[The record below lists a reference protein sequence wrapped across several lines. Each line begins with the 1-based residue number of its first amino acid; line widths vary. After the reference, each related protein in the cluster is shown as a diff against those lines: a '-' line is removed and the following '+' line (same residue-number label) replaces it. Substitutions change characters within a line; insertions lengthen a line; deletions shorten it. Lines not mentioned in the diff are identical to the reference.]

1 MKDRL
6 HWVPSFVT
14 GAASATTATVAVALL
29 LYSGEGML
37 RSLILI
43 VAFEL
48 AALGLG
54 LGFGVAVPTTRVE
67 ALVSLRRRWLSVLV
81 AFLAA
86 SIFVLAWLFKA
97 GFGARAGTQ
106 ALGLALLAG
115 LPLYTG
121 GQLLAAMSADGSG
134 RGGGGVSG
142 GVSGSVGGR
151 VGAFATLG
159 ACAGVLVTGL
169 SGLGRV
175 GVPSLMFFML
185 MALSGAA
192 LVQGWL
198 LRDEASPAVV
208 GRESGAE

>member
-48 AALGLG
+48 GALGLG
-54 LGFGVAVPTTRVE
+54 LGITVPTTRAE

-121 GQLLAAMSADGSG
+121 GQLLAAISADGSG
-134 RGGGGVSG
+134 RGSG
-142 GVSGSVGGR
+142 GVGGPVGRR

-198 LRDEASPAVV
+198 LRDEASPAAV

>member
-48 AALGLG
+48 GALGLG
-54 LGFGVAVPTTRVE
+54 LGITVPTTRGE

-115 LPLYTG
+115 LPLYMG
-121 GQLLAAMSADGSG
+121 GQLLAAISADESE
-134 RGGGGVSG
+134 RGGGG
-142 GVSGSVGGR
+142 

>member
-14 GAASATTATVAVALL
+14 GAAAATTATVAVGLL

-37 RSLILI
+37 RSLTLI
-43 VAFEL
+43 VAVEL

-54 LGFGVAVPTTRVE
+54 LGLAAPVPTSRAE
-67 ALVSLRRRWLSVLV
+67 AVGSMRKRWIFVLV
-81 AFLAA
+81 TFLGA
-86 SIFVLAWLFKA
+86 SIFVLAWIFTA

-106 ALGLALLAG
+106 GLGLALLAG
-115 LPLYTG
+115 LPLYAC
-121 GQLLAAMSADGSG
+121 GQLLAAISAHGIG
-134 RGGGGVSG
+134 IGGV
-142 GVSGSVGGR
+142 R
-151 VGAFATLG
+151 TGAFATIG
-159 ACAGVLVTGL
+159 AGAGVLMTGL

-185 MALSGAA
+185 MILSGAA

-198 LRDEASPAVV
+198 LEDEGSPAL
-208 GRESGAE
+208 GGPESEAG

>member
-14 GAASATTATVAVALL
+14 GAALATTATVAVALL

-37 RSLILI
+37 KSLILI

-48 AALGLG
+48 GALGLG
-54 LGFGVAVPTTRVE
+54 LGITVPTTRGE

-115 LPLYTG
+115 LPLYMG
-121 GQLLAAMSADGSG
+121 GQLLVAISADESG
-134 RGGGGVSG
+134 RGGGG
-142 GVSGSVGGR
+142 

-198 LRDEASPAVV
+198 LRDEASPAAV

>member
-14 GAASATTATVAVALL
+14 GAALATTATVAVALL

-37 RSLILI
+37 KSLILI

-48 AALGLG
+48 GALGLG
-54 LGFGVAVPTTRVE
+54 LGITVPTTRGE

-115 LPLYTG
+115 LPLYMG
-121 GQLLAAMSADGSG
+121 GQLLAAISADESE
-134 RGGGGVSG
+134 RGGGG
-142 GVSGSVGGR
+142 

-198 LRDEASPAVV
+198 LRDEASPAAV

>member
-1 MKDRL
+1 M
-6 HWVPSFVT
+6 
-14 GAASATTATVAVALL
+14 
-29 LYSGEGML
+29 
-37 RSLILI
+37 
-43 VAFEL
+43 
-48 AALGLG
+48 
-54 LGFGVAVPTTRVE
+54 PTTRAE

-97 GFGARAGTQ
+97 GFGAWAGTQ

-121 GQLLAAMSADGSG
+121 GQLLAAISADGSG
-134 RGGGGVSG
+134 RGGGGDG
-142 GVSGSVGGR
+142 GP

-198 LRDEASPAVV
+198 LRDEASPAVDS
-208 GRESGAE
+208 RESGAE

>member
-14 GAASATTATVAVALL
+14 GAALATTATVAVALL

-37 RSLILI
+37 KSLILI

-48 AALGLG
+48 GALGLG
-54 LGFGVAVPTTRVE
+54 LGITVPTTRGE

-86 SIFVLAWLFKA
+86 SIFVLAWLFNA

-115 LPLYTG
+115 LPLYMG
-121 GQLLAAMSADGSG
+121 GQLLVAISADESG
-134 RGGGGVSG
+134 RGGGG
-142 GVSGSVGGR
+142 

>member
-14 GAASATTATVAVALL
+14 GAALATTATVAVALL

-37 RSLILI
+37 KSQILI

-48 AALGLG
+48 GALGLG
-54 LGFGVAVPTTRVE
+54 LGITVPTTRGE

-115 LPLYTG
+115 LPLYMG
-121 GQLLAAMSADGSG
+121 GQLLVAISADESG
-134 RGGGGVSG
+134 RGGGG
-142 GVSGSVGGR
+142 

>member
-37 RSLILI
+37 KSLILI

-48 AALGLG
+48 GALGLG
-54 LGFGVAVPTTRVE
+54 LGITVPTTRGE

-115 LPLYTG
+115 LPLYMG
-121 GQLLAAMSADGSG
+121 GQLLVAISADESG
-134 RGGGGVSG
+134 RGGGG
-142 GVSGSVGGR
+142 

>member
-14 GAASATTATVAVALL
+14 GAALATTATVAVALL

-37 RSLILI
+37 KSLILI

-48 AALGLG
+48 GALGLG
-54 LGFGVAVPTTRVE
+54 LGITVPTTRAE

-115 LPLYTG
+115 LPLYMG
-121 GQLLAAMSADGSG
+121 GQLLAAISADESG
-134 RGGGGVSG
+134 RGGGG
-142 GVSGSVGGR
+142 

>member
-14 GAASATTATVAVALL
+14 GAALATTATVAVALL

-37 RSLILI
+37 KSLILI

-48 AALGLG
+48 GALGLG
-54 LGFGVAVPTTRVE
+54 LGITVPTTRGE

-115 LPLYTG
+115 LPLYMG
-121 GQLLAAMSADGSG
+121 GQLLAAISADESG
-134 RGGGGVSG
+134 RGGGG
-142 GVSGSVGGR
+142 

>member
-14 GAASATTATVAVALL
+14 GAALATTATVAVALL

-37 RSLILI
+37 KSLILI

-48 AALGLG
+48 GALGLG
-54 LGFGVAVPTTRVE
+54 LGITVPTTRGE

-115 LPLYTG
+115 LPLYMG
-121 GQLLAAMSADGSG
+121 GQLLVAISADESG
-134 RGGGGVSG
+134 RGGGG
-142 GVSGSVGGR
+142 

>member
-14 GAASATTATVAVALL
+14 GAALATTATVAVALL

-37 RSLILI
+37 KSLILI

-48 AALGLG
+48 GALGLG
-54 LGFGVAVPTTRVE
+54 LGITVPTTRRE

-115 LPLYTG
+115 LPLYMG
-121 GQLLAAMSADGSG
+121 GQLLAAISADESG
-134 RGGGGVSG
+134 RGGGG
-142 GVSGSVGGR
+142 

>member
-121 GQLLAAMSADGSG
+121 GQLLAAISADGSG
-134 RGGGGVSG
+134 RGGGGVG
-142 GVSGSVGGR
+142 GPVGRR

-208 GRESGAE
+208 GRESGGE

>member
-14 GAASATTATVAVALL
+14 GAALATTATVAVALL

-37 RSLILI
+37 KSLILI
-43 VAFEL
+43 VAFEFG
-48 AALGLG
+48 ALGLG
-54 LGFGVAVPTTRVE
+54 LGITVPTTRGE

-115 LPLYTG
+115 LPLYMG
-121 GQLLAAMSADGSG
+121 GQLLVAISADESG
-134 RGGGGVSG
+134 RGGGG
-142 GVSGSVGGR
+142 

>member
-14 GAASATTATVAVALL
+14 GAALATTATVAVALL

-37 RSLILI
+37 KSLILI

-48 AALGLG
+48 GALGLG
-54 LGFGVAVPTTRVE
+54 LGITVPTTRGE

-115 LPLYTG
+115 LPLYMG
-121 GQLLAAMSADGSG
+121 GQLLAAISADESG
-134 RGGGGVSG
+134 RGGGG
-142 GVSGSVGGR
+142 

-198 LRDEASPAVV
+198 LRDEASPAAV

>member
-37 RSLILI
+37 KSLILI

-48 AALGLG
+48 GALGLG
-54 LGFGVAVPTTRVE
+54 LGITVPTTRGE

-115 LPLYTG
+115 LPLYMG
-121 GQLLAAMSADGSG
+121 GQLLAAISADESG
-134 RGGGGVSG
+134 RGGGG
-142 GVSGSVGGR
+142 

>member
-37 RSLILI
+37 KSLILI

-54 LGFGVAVPTTRVE
+54 LGFGVAVPTTRAE

-86 SIFVLAWLFKA
+86 SFPRLC
-97 GFGARAGTQ
+97 
-106 ALGLALLAG
+106 
-115 LPLYTG
+115 
-121 GQLLAAMSADGSG
+121 
-134 RGGGGVSG
+134 
-142 GVSGSVGGR
+142 
-151 VGAFATLG
+151 
-159 ACAGVLVTGL
+159 AC
-169 SGLGRV
+169 
-175 GVPSLMFFML
+175 
-185 MALSGAA
+185 
-192 LVQGWL
+192 
-198 LRDEASPAVV
+198 LRTKSRSTPKDESQQK
-208 GRESGAE
+208 

>member
-48 AALGLG
+48 GALGLG
-54 LGFGVAVPTTRVE
+54 LGITVPTTRGE

-115 LPLYTG
+115 LPLYMG
-121 GQLLAAMSADGSG
+121 GQLLVAISADESG
-134 RGGGGVSG
+134 RGGGG
-142 GVSGSVGGR
+142 

-198 LRDEASPAVV
+198 LRDEASPAAV

>member
-6 HWVPSFVT
+6 HWIPSFVT

-37 RSLILI
+37 KSLVLI

-48 AALGLG
+48 GALGLG
-54 LGFGVAVPTTRVE
+54 LGFGVAVPTTRAE

-97 GFGARAGTQ
+97 GVGARAGTQ

-115 LPLYTG
+115 LPLYAG
-121 GQLLAAMSADGSG
+121 GQLLAAISADGSG
-134 RGGGGVSG
+134 RG
-142 GVSGSVGGR
+142 GGR

-159 ACAGVLVTGL
+159 ASAGVLVTGL

-198 LRDEASPAVV
+198 LRDEASPAAV
-208 GRESGAE
+208 GRESAAE

>member
-14 GAASATTATVAVALL
+14 GAASAATATVAVALL

-54 LGFGVAVPTTRVE
+54 LGLGVAVPTTRAE

-121 GQLLAAMSADGSG
+121 GQLLAAISADGSG

-142 GVSGSVGGR
+142 GGAGSA
-151 VGAFATLG
+151 GAFATLG

-208 GRESGAE
+208 GGESGAE

>member
-54 LGFGVAVPTTRVE
+54 LGLGVAVPTTRAE
-67 ALVSLRRRWLSVLV
+67 ALVSLRRRWLFVLV

-97 GFGARAGTQ
+97 GFGARA
-106 ALGLALLAG
+106 
-115 LPLYTG
+115 
-121 GQLLAAMSADGSG
+121 
-134 RGGGGVSG
+134 
-142 GVSGSVGGR
+142 
-151 VGAFATLG
+151 
-159 ACAGVLVTGL
+159 
-169 SGLGRV
+169 
-175 GVPSLMFFML
+175 
-185 MALSGAA
+185 
-192 LVQGWL
+192 
-198 LRDEASPAVV
+198 
-208 GRESGAE
+208 

>member
-48 AALGLG
+48 GALGLG
-54 LGFGVAVPTTRVE
+54 LGITVPTTRAE

-115 LPLYTG
+115 LPLYMG
-121 GQLLAAMSADGSG
+121 GQLLAAISADESG
-134 RGGGGVSG
+134 RGGGG
-142 GVSGSVGGR
+142 

-198 LRDEASPAVV
+198 LRDEASPAAV

>member
-54 LGFGVAVPTTRVE
+54 LGFGVAVPTTRAE

-115 LPLYTG
+115 LPLYMG
-121 GQLLAAMSADGSG
+121 GQLLAAISADESG
-134 RGGGGVSG
+134 RGGGG
-142 GVSGSVGGR
+142 

-198 LRDEASPAVV
+198 LRDEASPAAV